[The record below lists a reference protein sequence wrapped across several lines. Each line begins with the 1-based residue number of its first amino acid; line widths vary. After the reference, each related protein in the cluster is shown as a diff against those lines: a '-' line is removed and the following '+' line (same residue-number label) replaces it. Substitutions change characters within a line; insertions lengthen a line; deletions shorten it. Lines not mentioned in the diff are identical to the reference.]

1 MRDGWRDIAFV
12 MTTPHVTEMRLR
24 LEPVGPD
31 PFVHDLDRSRV
42 RREPPRPPDERN
54 ADRGGRTADARSGR

>member
-1 MRDGWRDIAFV
+1 

-31 PFVHDLDRSRV
+31 PFVHDLDRRFV
-42 RREPPRPPDERN
+42 RRDPPSTSDERT
-54 ADRGGRTADARSGR
+54 ADRGARTTDGRIGR